1 MRIFISAG
9 QPLDGVNNLGST
21 WSALNSAIGAE
32 KNKTLPMDLMEV
44 ELHNG
49 QKSISFLGVTIGL
62 VADVDLGEYILIICN
77 TTQ

>member
-1 MRIFISAG
+1 MYILISAG

-44 ELHNG
+44 ELHCL
-49 QKSISFLGVTIGL
+49 QQREKEL
-62 VADVDLGEYILIICN
+62 VFIFRRKCWS
-77 TTQ
+77 